1 MMTFRKLTIE
11 DKQAFLNYWDDW
23 KHTDKIVPFSTR
35 FNRYLNFEEMLSDWQ
50 YQESNED
57 WMKNST
63 YFYIEDNVIIGA
75 ANIRHEL
82 TEGFLKRGG
91 HIGYGVAPSFRR
103 KGYATKILLESLKIC
118 QKLGI
123 QRVLVTCDEDNIGSA
138 KVIQNAGGI
147 EGTPYIEDN
156 SKRIRRFWIDIKS

>member
-1 MMTFRKLTIE
+1 MTFRKLTIE

-35 FNRYLNFEEMLSDWQ
+35 FSRFVDYEEVLSDWK
-50 YQESNED
+50 YQETNED

-82 TEGFLKRGG
+82 TEDFLKRGG
-91 HIGYGVAPSFRR
+91 HIGYGIAP
-103 KGYATKILLESLKIC
+103 
-118 QKLGI
+118 
-123 QRVLVTCDEDNIGSA
+123 
-138 KVIQNAGGI
+138 
-147 EGTPYIEDN
+147 
-156 SKRIRRFWIDIKS
+156 